1 MQNFATWLEN
11 RDYIF
16 ASSIFE
22 AEEILATPERETSY
36 IMNGI
41 KYTKLCRKC
50 ARKIDPNLPAEL
62 KPEKVQK
69 GQRGEGSPID
79 AYKKRVYS
87 GGTCEVCDENKMQRQ
102 KELAQQ
108 RKDRQELYSGGGSR
122 GHAVNGKVYRSTRGL
137 GG

>member
-1 MQNFATWLEN
+1 
-11 RDYIF
+11 
-16 ASSIFE
+16 
-22 AEEILATPERETSY
+22 
-36 IMNGI
+36 MNGI

-79 AYKKRVYS
+79 AYNKRVYS
-87 GGTCEVCDENKMQRQ
+87 GGTCAVCDANKMQRQ

-108 RKDRQELYSGGGSR
+108 RKDRQELYSGGGSG
-122 GHAVNGKVYRSTRGL
+122 GHAVGGKAAGPA
-137 GG
+137 